1 MADTRELDFSP
12 YFDEDESREYALD
25 VLEDIAEDYDLEPV
39 PDSDAYVQRG
49 LLSRI
54 IPGSVEFGAS
64 VEGTSLR
71 YNTEIIDEEDV
82 AEAVD
87 TRLEES
93 RQDFTSWRAL
103 SAELGPV
110 D

>member
-25 VLEDIAEDYDLEPV
+25 VLEDIAETYDLDSV
-39 PDSDAYVQRG
+39 KGSDAYVRRG
-49 LLSRI
+49 FLSRI

-82 AEAVD
+82 SEAVD
-87 TRLEES
+87 ARLEES
-93 RQDFTSWRAL
+93 RQDFTSWKAL
-103 SAELGPV
+103 STELGPV